1 MLMETA
7 DQFRLEP
14 VEWLSVHTPNLK
26 DFDEFDRQ
34 VTKCRENS
42 WNKRELAFTTVIDQP
57 LADEEYSGKTAHRY
71 GIAEWPTL
79 IVIDQKG
86 RIVGPVH
93 KNKLA
98 ETISRLLEEGNDK

>member
-34 VTKCRENS
+34 VNKCREN
-42 WNKRELAFTTVIDQP
+42 P
-57 LADEEYSGKTAHRY
+57 
-71 GIAEWPTL
+71 
-79 IVIDQKG
+79 
-86 RIVGPVH
+86 
-93 KNKLA
+93 
-98 ETISRLLEEGNDK
+98 